1 MTNETHD
8 TPIVVADAAAAP
20 ETLATFAKPPATP
33 LVETAATAEI
43 LASREWVAPS
53 SVVKIDGAASAEI
66 TFAQLNLAEPILRA
80 VTESGY
86 TKPTPIQAQAIPIVL
101 SGLDVM
107 GGAQTGTGKTA
118 AFTLPILNRIIKHAN
133 SSPSPARHP
142 VRALMLAPTRELAIQ
157 IQEAVETYAKH
168 TGIRSTVV
176 FGGVDIK
183 EQKAAVRA
191 GVEILVA
198 TPGRLL
204 DHLEQ
209 KNLSLNQVEVLV
221 LDEADRMLDMG
232 FIPDIV
238 RIIGLLPEKRQSL
251 LFSATF
257 SDEIKKLAD
266 RMLKA
271 PVLIEVAR
279 RNESAANVAQQM
291 YRVHG
296 DDKRRLLGHMV
307 NSQNLQQVLV
317 FSRSKL
323 QTARLARE
331 LARDGF
337 TTDAIHGDKTQDER
351 MKALEAFKTG
361 TVRILVATDVAARG
375 IDIDQLPTVVNY
387 ELPFVAE
394 DYVHRI
400 GRTGRAGASGT
411 AISFVSP
418 DDSKLLAEI
427 EKLIKRKLDE
437 QPMPDLSRY
446 GERYGPRK
454 AGDESSRA
462 PRGEGYGS
470 VRPSM
475 TEPRKSHATSYQ
487 GGRDKTHFDL
497 NPDQPIAP
505 NARGARGARHLAN
518 GRRVMNE
525 VCALLRAP
533 VRAPRVAA
541 PVAQNMVEPSP
552 MAEVSAGATSLA
564 MADAS
569 PSVTAAA

>member
-1 MTNETHD
+1 MTNETPENTSLD
-8 TPIVVADAAAAP
+8 AVAFTASEATTAPQEAPVADESPPVVVVASEPSVPA
-20 ETLATFAKPPATP
+20 EVTFA
-33 LVETAATAEI
+33 
-43 LASREWVAPS
+43 
-53 SVVKIDGAASAEI
+53 D
-66 TFAQLNLAEPILRA
+66 LNLAEPILRA
-80 VTESGY
+80 ITDSGY

-142 VRALMLAPTRELAIQ
+142 IRALMLAPTRELAIQ

-279 RNESAANVAQQM
+279 RNESAANVAQQI

-296 DDKRRLLGHMV
+296 DDKRRLLGHLV
-307 NSQNLQQVLV
+307 TSQDLKQVLV

-323 QTARLARE
+323 NTARLARE

-351 MKALEAFKTG
+351 IKALEAFKNG
-361 TVRILVATDVAARG
+361 DVRILVATDVAARG
-375 IDIDQLPTVVNY
+375 LDIDQLPTVVNY

-394 DYVHRI
+394 DYIHRI

-411 AISFVSP
+411 AISFVAP
-418 DDSKLLAEI
+418 DDGKLLVEI

-437 QPMPDLSRY
+437 MPMPDLSRY
-446 GERYGPRK
+446 GERFGQRRSPG
-454 AGDESSRA
+454 AAEESRERSH
-462 PRGEGYGS
+462 
-470 VRPSM
+470 VRPPM
-475 TEPRKSHATSYQ
+475 REPRRSPSEGGFNASLPYS
-487 GGRDKTHFDL
+487 GGRDKAHFDL
-497 NPDQPIAP
+497 NPDQPVAA
-505 NARGARGARHLAN
+505 NARGARGARHPSN
-518 GRRVMNE
+518 GRRAMHE

-533 VRAPRVAA
+533 VRSAPAA
-541 PVAQNMVEPSP
+541 RARASEMIETESDGTNM
-552 MAEVSAGATSLA
+552 
-564 MADAS
+564 
-569 PSVTAAA
+569 TAAAMSVESATEATPAA

>member
-1 MTNETHD
+1 MTNETPATTSVDAD
-8 TPIVVADAAAAP
+8 TFTASEATSAAP
-20 ETLATFAKPPATP
+20 
-33 LVETAATAEI
+33 LV
-43 LASREWVAPS
+43 
-53 SVVKIDGAASAEI
+53 AASVAVPAEI
-66 TFAQLNLAEPILRA
+66 TFADLNLAEPILRA
-80 VTESGY
+80 VTDSGY

-118 AFTLPILNRIIKHAN
+118 AFTLPILNRILKHAN

-142 VRALMLAPTRELAIQ
+142 IRALMLAPTRELAIQ
-157 IQEAVETYAKH
+157 IEEAVETYAKH

-279 RNESAANVAQQM
+279 RNESAANVAQQI

-296 DDKRRLLGHMV
+296 DDKRRLLGHLV
-307 NSQNLQQVLV
+307 TSQNLTQVLV

-331 LARDGF
+331 LERDGF
-337 TTDAIHGDKTQDER
+337 TTNAIHGDKTQDER
-351 MKALEAFKTG
+351 LKALEAFKNG
-361 TVRILVATDVAARG
+361 DVRILVATDVAARG
-375 IDIDQLPTVVNY
+375 LDIDQLPTVVNY

-394 DYVHRI
+394 DYIHRI

-411 AISFVSP
+411 AISFVAP
-418 DDSKLLAEI
+418 DDGKLLVEI
-427 EKLIKRKLDE
+427 EKLIKRKLDDM
-437 QPMPDLSRY
+437 PMPDLSRY
-446 GERYGPRK
+446 GERFGQRRSP
-454 AGDESSRA
+454 AVTEESRE
-462 PRGEGYGS
+462 RNH
-470 VRPSM
+470 VRPPM
-475 TEPRKSHATSYQ
+475 REPRRSPSEGGFNTPHA
-487 GGRDKTHFDL
+487 GGRDKTHFDM
-497 NPDQPIAP
+497 NPDQPVAA
-505 NARGARGARHLAN
+505 NARGARGARHVSN
-518 GRRVMNE
+518 GRRAMHE

-533 VRAPRVAA
+533 VRSVPAA
-541 PVAQNMVEPSP
+541 RSRA
-552 MAEVSAGATSLA
+552 AEMIETASDATSLTATA
-564 MADAS
+564 MAVERA
-569 PSVTAAA
+569 PEATNAA

>member
-1 MTNETHD
+1 M
-8 TPIVVADAAAAP
+8 
-20 ETLATFAKPPATP
+20 L
-33 LVETAATAEI
+33 
-43 LASREWVAPS
+43 
-53 SVVKIDGAASAEI
+53 
-66 TFAQLNLAEPILRA
+66 
-80 VTESGY
+80 
-86 TKPTPIQAQAIPIVL
+86 
-101 SGLDVM
+101 
-107 GGAQTGTGKTA
+107 
-118 AFTLPILNRIIKHAN
+118 KHAN

-142 VRALMLAPTRELAIQ
+142 IRALMLAPTRELAIQ
-157 IQEAVETYAKH
+157 IEEAVETYAKH
-168 TGIRSTVV
+168 TGLRSTVV

-204 DHLEQ
+204 DHIEQ
-209 KNLSLNQVEVLV
+209 KNLSLNKVEVLV

-238 RIIGLLPEKRQSL
+238 RIIGMLPKERQSL

-257 SDEIKKLAD
+257 SNEIKALAD

-291 YRVHG
+291 YRVQG
-296 DDKRRLLGHMV
+296 DDKRRLLGHLV
-307 NSQNLQQVLV
+307 NSQNLTQVLV

-351 MKALEAFKTG
+351 IKALEAFKTG
-361 TVRILVATDVAARG
+361 AVRILVATDVAARG
-375 IDIDQLPTVVNY
+375 LDIDQLPTVVNY

-394 DYVHRI
+394 DYIHRI

-418 DDSKLLAEI
+418 DDGKLLAEI

-437 QPMPDLSRY
+437 QQTPDLSGY
-446 GERYGPRK
+446 GERYAPRS
-454 AGDESSRA
+454 ASDAPSSRSASSRDRPRA
-462 PRGEGYGS
+462 PRAYGGDAYGG
-470 VRPSM
+470 VRAPM
-475 TEPRKSHATSYQ
+475 TESRTSHYQ
-487 GGRDKTHFDL
+487 GGRDKSHFDL

-505 NARGARGARHLAN
+505 NARGAN
-518 GRRVMNE
+518 GGRNAAAVRRATRE
-525 VCALLRAP
+525 VCVLLK
-533 VRAPRVAA
+533 
-541 PVAQNMVEPSP
+541 
-552 MAEVSAGATSLA
+552 
-564 MADAS
+564 S
-569 PSVTAAA
+569 PSHAAAAAVARAEQAETAGLRT